1 MLLDLTVP
9 LLGRIAPYGPV
20 ERTIEYVQNN
30 DLTSELCRALRDFQ
44 ANLREE
50 MSISQ
55 ATIQSLRQQLNI
67 LLWLDEWE
75 PLDPAHC
82 WSECIRR
89 DLRLFVGERRVLL
102 TLRTNPSSTMR
113 LPRAQVCRPSSK
125 N

>member
-1 MLLDLTVP
+1 MLDLTVP

-20 ERTIEYVQNN
+20 ERTIEYLQNN
-30 DLTSELCRALRDFQ
+30 DLTPELCRALHHFQ

-55 ATIQSLRQQLNI
+55 ASVQSLRQQLHM

-75 PLDPAHC
+75 PLNPAHC

-89 DLRLFVGERRVLL
+89 DLRVFVGDG
-102 TLRTNPSSTMR
+102 
-113 LPRAQVCRPSSK
+113 A
-125 N
+125 